1 MQIGKSLLRE
11 NKKALT
17 IYRFFDIY
25 KAMFSS
31 LKGGKGLIGLDIGS
45 REIKAVQ
52 LKEIKTGYQLEGLGI
67 VPLLPELVV
76 DGAILD
82 SMRVVEAIK
91 ELTSEKSLN
100 SKDVAIGVSGHS
112 SVIIKRV
119 ALPQMSEEELSE
131 SIKFEAEQYIPFDI
145 EDVNLD
151 FQILGQRTEEDQMD
165 IMIVAVKKEKINEY
179 TAVVR
184 EAGLNPVVVDV
195 DAFALE
201 NLYEINYEI
210 REEDNI
216 ALVNV
221 GASMINMNIIKGG
234 VSVFTRDSSVG
245 GNLHTEA
252 LQKGFVISFDDAEK
266 LKHGE
271 AVEGVSQDDVA
282 SVLTSASEDIIT
294 EISRSFDYFRGATR
308 QEDISEIVLSGGCAL
323 VKDFVPLLSE
333 RVGIN
338 VKLIEP
344 FKNIHIPDKFEEGY
358 LKKVGSVVAVS
369 TGLALRRAEDR

>member
-1 MQIGKSLLRE
+1 MFKS
-11 NKKALT
+11 
-17 IYRFFDIY
+17 
-25 KAMFSS
+25 S
-31 LKGGKGLIGLDIGS
+31 KGLVGLDIGS
-45 REIKAVQ
+45 REIKGVQ

-67 VPLLPELVV
+67 VSLLPELIV

-82 SMRVVEAIK
+82 SFRVVESIK
-91 ELTSEKSLN
+91 ELMSEKHLN
-100 SKDVAIGVSGHS
+100 AKDVAIAVSGHS

-119 ALPQMSEEELSE
+119 SLPQMTEEELSE

-151 FQILGQRTEEDQMD
+151 FEILGPREEENQMD
-165 IMIVAVKKEKINEY
+165 VMIVAVKKDKINEY
-179 TAVVR
+179 TSVIR
-184 EAGLNPVVVDV
+184 EAGLNPVIVDV

-210 REEDNI
+210 REDDNV
-216 ALVNV
+216 ALVNI
-221 GASMINMNIIKGG
+221 GAGTINMNILKGG
-234 VSVFTRDSSVG
+234 TSVFTRDTSVG

-252 LQKGFVISFDDAEK
+252 LQKGFVVSFDDAER
-266 LKHGE
+266 LKQGE

-282 SVLTSASEDIIT
+282 SVLTSASEEIIT

-308 QEDISEIVLSGGCAL
+308 QEEINEIVLSGGCAL

-338 VKLIEP
+338 VRVIEP
-344 FKNIHIPDKFEEGY
+344 FQNIEIPDRFEKGY
-358 LKKVGSVVAVS
+358 LKKVEPIVAVA
-369 TGLALRRAEDR
+369 TGLALRRVGDR